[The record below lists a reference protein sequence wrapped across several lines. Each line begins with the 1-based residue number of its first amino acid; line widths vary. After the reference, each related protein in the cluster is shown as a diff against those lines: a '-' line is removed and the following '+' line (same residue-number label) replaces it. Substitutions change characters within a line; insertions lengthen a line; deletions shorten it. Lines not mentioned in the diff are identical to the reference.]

1 MSLGIENLKKAATLA
16 IRFGQQI
23 ETAAEGGFKLAD
35 LFGFIDE
42 FSAIPEVVNN
52 KQAIVDEFK
61 DLDSTERAELVS
73 YVEQTLDLKNDRLE
87 GIIEAGLEL
96 VLAIL
101 VLVDKLK
108 KPSEEPQS

>member
-61 DLDSTERAELVS
+61 DLDSTERAELVA
-73 YVEQTLDLKNDRLE
+73 YIEQTLDLKNDRLE
-87 GIIEAGLEL
+87 GIIESGLEL

-108 KPSEEPQS
+108 KPSEEPQL